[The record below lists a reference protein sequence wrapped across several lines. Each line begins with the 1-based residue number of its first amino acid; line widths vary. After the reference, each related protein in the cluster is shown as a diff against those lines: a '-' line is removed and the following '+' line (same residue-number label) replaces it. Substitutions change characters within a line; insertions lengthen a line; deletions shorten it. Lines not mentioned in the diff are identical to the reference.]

1 MEYILEVGSCLEV
14 FCITPT
20 KNSTFLSS
28 DLCRQI
34 DSFQTSRLRII
45 LGVSRTDHVSNEE
58 VYDRKGTVPLS
69 QSVIKS
75 PTDQIPGSLSS
86 APPGGPYF

>member
-1 MEYILEVGSCLEV
+1 MECILGIGSCLEV
-14 FCITPT
+14 FCITQT

-34 DSFQTSRLRII
+34 DSFQTSCLRII

-58 VYDRKGTVPLS
+58 VYDRKGIVPLC